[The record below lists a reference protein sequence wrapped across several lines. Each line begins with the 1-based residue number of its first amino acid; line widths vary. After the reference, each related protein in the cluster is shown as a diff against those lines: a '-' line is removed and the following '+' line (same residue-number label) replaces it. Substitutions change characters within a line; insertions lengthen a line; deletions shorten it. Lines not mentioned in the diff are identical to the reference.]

1 MTDPDTFAALYCKI
15 NQSRMIEDLTTMI
28 SIPSMN
34 PFQREVRKGYREK
47 EMAEFYC
54 DRMSDLGLE
63 VGSRNVVPGRPN
75 VWGVLKGRN
84 KGPSLMLSGH
94 LDTVGDENY
103 PDAFTPRV
111 ENNRVY
117 GRGACDMKDALASY
131 LEVVRVIR
139 DEDIKLHGDLIL
151 TGIADEEDQMI
162 GSKYLGE
169 NGPWADYGIIGEP
182 SNMKICSAHMGQVGY
197 LVRSLGKAV
206 HSSRPEDGVN
216 AIEGMMHI
224 VVALKALQQ
233 TLMSGDAHALCGHGR
248 CGPGVIRGGTIV
260 STVPD
265 YCELEIDRRTL
276 PGEFRE
282 EVYADLKNLTS
293 SVVESH
299 PQFRFE
305 IEGPTIDVLPLD
317 VPADNPLVNTVLA
330 ATRSITGNSAEASA
344 FFGGT
349 DAPHFGFPTVI
360 FGAGTVQQAHSINEY
375 VEIDDMMDATRVYLR
390 SVLDL
395 LYRT

>member
-1 MTDPDTFAALYCKI
+1 MTDPDTFAALYSKI
-15 NQSRMIEDLTTMI
+15 NQSRMVEDLTTMI

-34 PFQREVRKGYREK
+34 PFQQEVRKSYREK

-63 VGSRNVVPGRPN
+63 VGSRDVVPGRPN
-75 VWGVLKGRN
+75 VWGVLKGRSS
-84 KGPSLMLSGH
+84 GPSLMLSGH
-94 LDTVGDENY
+94 LDTVGDESY
-103 PDAFTPRV
+103 PEAFVPRT

-139 DEDIKLHGDLIL
+139 DEDIELHGDLIL

-162 GSKYLGE
+162 GSKDLGE
-169 NGPWADYGIIGEP
+169 RGPWADYGIIGEP
-182 SNMKICSAHMGQVGY
+182 SDLKICSAHKGQVGY

-233 TLMSGDAHALCGHGR
+233 KLKSRDAHVLCGHGR

-276 PGEFRE
+276 PGESRE
-282 EVYADLKNLTS
+282 DVYADLKSLIS
-293 SVVESH
+293 IVIESH

-317 VPADNPLVNTVLA
+317 VPADNPLVNTVLTA
-330 ATRSITGNSAEASA
+330 IRSVTGNSVKAGA

-349 DAPHFGFPTVI
+349 DAPHFRFPTVI
-360 FGAGTVQQAHSINEY
+360 FGAGTLQQAHSTNEY
-375 VEIDDMMDATRVYLR
+375 VEIGDMMVATRVYLC
-390 SVLDL
+390 SVLNL
-395 LYRT
+395 LT

>member
-1 MTDPDTFAALYCKI
+1 MTDPDTYTTLCDKI
-15 NQSRMIEDLTTMI
+15 DQSLMVEDLTTMI

-34 PFQREVRKGYREK
+34 PFQQEVRKNYREK

-63 VGSRNVVPGRPN
+63 VSSRDVVPGRPN
-75 VWGVLKGRN
+75 VWGVLKGKSN
-84 KGPSLMLSGH
+84 GASLMLAGH

-103 PDAFTPRV
+103 PGAFIPRI
-111 ENNRVY
+111 ENNRVF

-139 DEDIKLHGDLIL
+139 DEGIELSGDLIL
-151 TGIADEEDQMI
+151 TGTADEEDQMI
-162 GSKYLGE
+162 GSKDLGK

-182 SNMKICSAHMGQVGY
+182 SNMEVCSAHMGQVGY

-206 HSSRPEDGVN
+206 HSSRPEDGIN

-224 VVALKALQQ
+224 VDALKALQQ
-233 TLMSGDAHALCGHGR
+233 DLMSRDAHTLCGHGR
-248 CGPGVIRGGTIV
+248 CGPAVIRGGTVV

-265 YCELEIDRRTL
+265 YCELEIDRRII
-276 PGEFRE
+276 PGETRDD
-282 EVYADLKNLTS
+282 VYAELYSLIS
-293 SVVESH
+293 SVVQSH

-317 VPADNPLVNTVLA
+317 VPADNPVLNSVLGLV
-330 ATRSITGNSAEASA
+330 RSVTNNSAEASA
-344 FFGGT
+344 FYGGT
-349 DAPHFGFPTVI
+349 DAPHFGFSTVI
-360 FGAGTVQQAHSINEY
+360 FGAGALQQAHSMNEY
-375 VEIDDMMDATRVYLR
+375 VEIDDMMITTRVYLC

>member
-1 MTDPDTFAALYCKI
+1 MTDSETYTALCDKI
-15 NQSRMIEDLTTMI
+15 DQSLMVEDLMTMI

-34 PFQREVRKGYREK
+34 PFQQEVRKGYREK

-63 VGSRNVVPGRPN
+63 VGSRDVVPGRPN
-75 VWGVLKGRN
+75 VWGVLKGRSN
-84 KGPSLMLSGH
+84 GRSLMLSGH

-103 PDAFTPRV
+103 PDAFVPRIK
-111 ENNRVY
+111 NNRVF
-117 GRGACDMKDALASY
+117 GRGACDMKDGLASY

-139 DEDIKLHGDLIL
+139 DEDIELKGDLIL

-162 GSKYLGE
+162 GSKDFGKR
-169 NGPWADYGIIGEP
+169 GPWADYGIIGEP
-182 SNMKICSAHMGQVGY
+182 SDMKVCSAHKGQVGY

-224 VVALKALQQ
+224 IEVLKALQQ
-233 TLMSGDAHALCGHGR
+233 KLMSRDAHALCGHGR
-248 CGPGVIRGGTIV
+248 CGPSVIRGGTIV

-276 PGEFRE
+276 PGETRE
-282 EVYADLKNLTS
+282 DVYAELNNLIST
-293 SVVESH
+293 VVQSH

-317 VPADNPLVNTVLA
+317 VPTDNPVLNSVLGVI
-330 ATRSITGNSAEASA
+330 RSITG
-344 FFGGT
+344 
-349 DAPHFGFPTVI
+349 
-360 FGAGTVQQAHSINEY
+360 
-375 VEIDDMMDATRVYLR
+375 
-390 SVLDL
+390 
-395 LYRT
+395 

>member
-1 MTDPDTFAALYCKI
+1 MTDPDTYAALCDKI
-15 NQSRMIEDLTTMI
+15 DQSRMVEDLTTMI

-34 PFQREVRKGYREK
+34 PFQREARKDYREK

-63 VGSRNVVPGRPN
+63 VGSRDVVPGRPN
-75 VWGVLKGRN
+75 VWGVLKGKNRR
-84 KGPSLMLSGH
+84 SSVMLSGH

-103 PDAFTPRV
+103 PDAFVPRV
-111 ENNRVY
+111 KNDRVF

-139 DEDIKLHGDLIL
+139 DENIELGGDLVL

-162 GSKYLGE
+162 GSKDLGK

-182 SNMKICSAHMGQVGY
+182 SNMAVCSAHMGQVGY
-197 LVRSLGKAV
+197 LLRSLGVAV
-206 HSSRPEDGVN
+206 HSSRPEDGIN

-224 VVALKALQQ
+224 VDALKALRLD
-233 TLMSGDAHALCGHGR
+233 LMSRDAHTLCGHGR
-248 CGPGVIRGGTIV
+248 CGPAVIRGGTLV

-265 YCELEIDRRTL
+265 YCELEIDRRIV
-276 PGEFRE
+276 PGETRE
-282 EVYADLKNLTS
+282 DVYAELNSLIST
-293 SVVESH
+293 VVQSH

-317 VPADNPLVNTVLA
+317 VPIDNPVLNSVLGVI
-330 ATRSITGNSAEASA
+330 RSVTGNSAEASA
-344 FFGGT
+344 FHGGT

-360 FGAGTVQQAHSINEY
+360 FGAGRLQQAHSMCEY
-375 VEIDDMMDATRVYLR
+375 VEITDMMIATRVYLC

-395 LYRT
+395 LHRT

>member
-1 MTDPDTFAALYCKI
+1 YTALCDKI
-15 NQSRMIEDLTTMI
+15 DRSRMVEDLTTMI

-34 PFQREVRKGYREK
+34 PFQQEVRKGCREK

-63 VGSRNVVPGRPN
+63 VGSRDVVPGRPN
-75 VWGVLKGRN
+75 VWGVLKGRSS
-84 KGPSLMLSGH
+84 GPSLMLSGH
-94 LDTVGDENY
+94 LDTVGDDNY
-103 PDAFTPRV
+103 ADAFTPRI
-111 ENNRVY
+111 EGNRVY

-139 DEDIKLHGDLIL
+139 DEDIELNGDLIL

-162 GSKYLGE
+162 GSKDLGE
-169 NGPWADYGIIGEP
+169 MGPWADYGIIGEP
-182 SNMKICSAHMGQVGY
+182 SDMKVCSAHKGQVGY

-224 VVALKALQQ
+224 IEVLKALQQ
-233 TLMSGDAHALCGHGR
+233 KLMSRDAHALCGHGR
-248 CGPGVIRGGTIV
+248 CGPSVIRGGTIV

-276 PGEFRE
+276 PGETRE
-282 EVYADLKNLTS
+282 DVYAELNNLIST
-293 SVVESH
+293 VVQSH

-317 VPADNPLVNTVLA
+317 VPTDNPVLNSVLGVI
-330 ATRSITGNSAEASA
+330 RSITGNSAEASA
-344 FFGGT
+344 FPGGT

-360 FGAGTVQQAHSINEY
+360 FGAGTLQQAHSMNEY
-375 VEIDDMMDATRVYLR
+375 VEVGDMMVATRVYLCA
-390 SVLDL
+390 VLDL